1 MKVLDLS
8 ISKSMILNINFW
20 DQKKKKAIFKWLVHR
35 KLNNN
40 RWPICAGK
48 LWRVWGFRT
57 LQVTDDKLGC
67 VSHWSC
73 MYAHAKREPDSH
85 QCSAHCL
92 SQILPAMS
100 FRGNSYKRGNR
111 TLFMN
116 KWMWKAKLFF
126 AKKFIIILR
135 EKH

>member
-8 ISKSMILNINFW
+8 ISKSMILNINFPR
-20 DQKKKKAIFKWLVHR
+20 QKKNAIFKWLVHR
-35 KLNNN
+35 KLNNHH
-40 RWPICAGK
+40 WPICAVK

-57 LQVTDDKLGC
+57 LRVTDDKLGC
-67 VSHWSC
+67 VSHWSS
-73 MYAHAKREPDSH
+73 MYAHGKREPNSH

-92 SQILPAMS
+92 SQILWAIS
-100 FRGNSYKRGNR
+100 FRWNSYERGNR

-116 KWMWKAKLFF
+116 KWMWKPKLVF